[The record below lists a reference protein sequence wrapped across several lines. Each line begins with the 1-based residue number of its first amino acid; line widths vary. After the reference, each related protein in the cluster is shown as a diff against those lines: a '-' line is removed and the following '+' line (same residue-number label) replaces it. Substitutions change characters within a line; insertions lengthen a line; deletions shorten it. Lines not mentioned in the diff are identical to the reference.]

1 MPNRKRQGNDVK
13 RRITPVGDINQE
25 IQSNLAE
32 ARYTGSAHH
41 KSKPA
46 DYGFHPPVN
55 PRPRKSLCDNK
66 RTITLREACRLF
78 RSGIQKGMISS
89 YLEDGLPKY
98 VWAVDHAGEAYEAKL
113 GEDGSRYHGYR
124 MYRDQAM
131 RRYIIRE
138 WRERNQ

>member
-13 RRITPVGDINQE
+13 RRVTPPGGVTSQTK
-25 IQSNLAE
+25 SNLDKT
-32 ARYTGSAHH
+32 RYVGSPHH
-41 KSKPA
+41 KRRPG

-55 PRPRKSLCDNK
+55 PRPRKSLCDDM

-78 RSGIQKGMISS
+78 RSGIQVGMVSS
-89 YLEDGLPKY
+89 HLENGLPKY
-98 VWAVDHAGEAYEAKL
+98 VWAVDHLGEAYEAKL
-113 GEDGSRYHGYR
+113 GDDGSVYHGYR
-124 MYRDQAM
+124 IYRDQRM